1 MLDVKKFRRAQYLF
15 LISAVVFVLFIYN
28 NNKKYPGVRG
38 NTVVPDVRVGSIAVN
53 PSLGE
58 TTEYRGHAIVLQYV
72 RRVGMT
78 TTVHDLKTN
87 QQGMP
92 AESKHGAC
100 WIFKSNYCW
109 IKHLFS

>member
-15 LISAVVFVLFIYN
+15 FLSAVVFFMYN
-28 NNKKYPGVRG
+28 NKKKYPGVRG
-38 NTVVPDVRVGSIAVN
+38 NTVVSDVRVGSIAVN

-58 TTEYRGHAIVLQYV
+58 TTEYRGHEIVLSSQ
-72 RRVGMT
+72 GIKMP